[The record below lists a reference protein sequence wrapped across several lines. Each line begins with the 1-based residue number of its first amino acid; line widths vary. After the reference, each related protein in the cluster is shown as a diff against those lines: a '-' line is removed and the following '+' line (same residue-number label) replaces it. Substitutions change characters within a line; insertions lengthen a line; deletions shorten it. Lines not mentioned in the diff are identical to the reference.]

1 MRKNKIK
8 FVIFFNYIFAVRFVF
23 FVVTKITY
31 IEFKRCNL
39 YRDFFLF
46 DFRMLPTERKFLPIE
61 VMAILTYFRG
71 AIFFIIASFLKKKN
85 SSLFTSEIY
94 VSIGSKFI
102 DSVLTS
108 RFSDFSLG
116 WINFHWTAT
125 LYSAHCFG
133 PALLRRNKFHW
144 FWNC

>member
-116 WINFHWTAT
+116 
-125 LYSAHCFG
+125 
-133 PALLRRNKFHW
+133 
-144 FWNC
+144 